1 MNMNVQIFVVLVV
14 IGMITGVMGGL
25 LGIGGALILIPSLV
39 FFLGLNQQEAIGTS
53 LAVLLPPI
61 GIFAAYNYYK
71 AGYVKINYAM
81 VLAVTFMIGS
91 YLSSKF
97 AIGIPESIIRK
108 IFSVLLIVIS
118 LKIFFSK

>member
-1 MNMNVQIFVVLVV
+1 MNVQIFVVLVV